1 MMSMPDDLPIQ
12 HFPDADAWEQ
22 WLLAN
27 AGSKGLWLKIA
38 KKEEGIASVNYAHA
52 LDVALCH
59 GWIDGQKKGLDAQF
73 FLQRFTPR
81 RPRSLWSKIN
91 VGHIERLTLAGRMT
105 PGGLREVEF
114 AKADGRWQVAYAGSG
129 SMEVPA
135 ELAAALAKNEKA
147 STFFEALDKTN
158 RYAFCL
164 RVHIAKKPE
173 TRMARAAKFVEM
185 LAKGEK
191 IHGK

>member
-38 KKEEGIASVNYAHA
+38 KKEAGIASVNYAHA

-91 VGHIERLTLAGRMT
+91 IGHVERLMAAGRMASA
-105 PGGLREVEF
+105 GQREVDA
-114 AKADGRWQVAYAGSG
+114 AKADGRWQAAYAGAG
-129 SMEVPA
+129 QMEVPA
-135 ELAAALAKNEKA
+135 ELALALARNAKA
-147 STFFEALDKTN
+147 KAFFESLDKTS
-158 RYAFCL
+158 RYSFCW
-164 RVHIAKKPE
+164 RVHTARKPE
-173 TRMARAAKFVEM
+173 TRTARAAKFVEM

-191 IHGK
+191 IHG

>member
-1 MMSMPDDLPIQ
+1 MMSKPDDLPIQ

-38 KKEEGIASVNYAHA
+38 KKEAGIASVNYAHA

-81 RPRSLWSKIN
+81 RAR
-91 VGHIERLTLAGRMT
+91 
-105 PGGLREVEF
+105 
-114 AKADGRWQVAYAGSG
+114 
-129 SMEVPA
+129 
-135 ELAAALAKNEKA
+135 LAA
-147 STFFEALDKTN
+147 
-158 RYAFCL
+158 
-164 RVHIAKKPE
+164 
-173 TRMARAAKFVEM
+173 
-185 LAKGEK
+185 
-191 IHGK
+191 